1 MERFTANRSENGRA
15 DTALSSFMKTTKPK
29 TLKGIDAMLSSF
41 RKQSAALTKTRK
53 RLAESNA
60 EILELQ
66 RGKEKLIE

>member
-1 MERFTANRSENGRA
+1 
-15 DTALSSFMKTTKPK
+15 MKTTKPK